1 MRVNLFLSNKN
12 FLQFQNLYVLHLE
25 MFLENY
31 FLNNHFNFPSV
42 AFYGSNS
49 NFLIALY
56 DPATMWRPIV
66 RHRTKLKGK
75 RSYKVQEKAHTMQ
88 ENLRLNDTDFVEPL
102 TLFQYHET
110 IVKRS

>member
-1 MRVNLFLSNKN
+1 MRVNLFLSNEN

-31 FLNNHFNFPSV
+31 SLNNHFNFSSV
-42 AFYGSNS
+42 VFYESNS

-56 DPATMWRPIV
+56 GPVTMWCPIV

-102 TLFQYHET
+102 TLFQYRET